1 MQNNPYGGALRRL
14 LDRVDPDELE
24 EILGDFIVAPS
35 QDAAVSVH
43 KQWAAR
49 PRTKLLEGPQG
60 SVQTLGTGVCEE
72 RLQDCSSIP
81 ALT

>member
-1 MQNNPYGGALRRL
+1 MQNDPYGGALRRL

-24 EILGDFIVAPS
+24 EVLADFIVAPGHE
-35 QDAAVSVH
+35 AEVSVNA
-43 KQWAAR
+43 QWAAR
-49 PRTKLLEGPQG
+49 ERYTLLEGPQG

-81 ALT
+81 APT

>member
-1 MQNNPYGGALRRL
+1 MQNEPHGGALRRL

-24 EILGDFIVAPS
+24 EILAEFIVAPS
-35 QDAAVSVH
+35 HDAAVSIH
-43 KQWAAR
+43 AQWAAR

-60 SVQTLGTGVCEE
+60 SVQTLGTGTCEE
-72 RLQDCSSIP
+72 RLQDCSRIP